1 HRVVEDVAHVQA
13 RARRV
18 RQHLELVPVVLGER
32 RARHRIR
39 DVEGPRLL
47 PDALPLRLDFVRLV
61 SRCHRKTSSGTKK
74 PLRGEAVGR
83 SARRS
88 RACLPELA
96 KKQLLHWEL
105 DTSKV
110 LELLPET

>member
-1 HRVVEDVAHVQA
+1 
-13 RARRV
+13 
-18 RQHLELVPVVLGER
+18 
-32 RARHRIR
+32 
-39 DVEGPRLL
+39 
-47 PDALPLRLDFVRLV
+47 
-61 SRCHRKTSSGTKK
+61 
-74 PLRGEAVGR
+74 VGR

-110 LELLPET
+110 LELLPETARIEEGELTLGGLRASELRSTTCCASRCEDQLSDVA